1 MTVQELI
8 DALNKVENKSRSVF
22 KWDAEYPLVIE
33 GSQYVFLD
41 HNFEITSTQELI
53 NYLNNIKDKSKI
65 VYQYFDERIEG
76 IREVEETEFGTFI
89 W

>member
-8 DALNKVENKSRSVF
+8 NALNKTKNKSSSVF

-41 HNFEITSTQELI
+41 HNFEIISAQELI

-65 VYQYFDERIEG
+65 IYQYFDERLEG